1 MFDEHAVSVS
11 NLARSPWAAAP
22 ASTTRSEPASGTPR
36 RTFTDSP
43 PPPGASRRVKR
54 ESKAGE
60 VRPFSCPVETR
71 SSESELHSERLT
83 LDGQAVDVSVYKAR
97 WPFRVSIT
105 GMLRPGG
112 AAGGGPEQSLNWVHL
127 RRQSV
132 EALGAG
138 SDDRELA
145 KRLVRLVRLEA
156 GAGEEGPA
164 LALDL
169 DAAAR
174 AHPARSTGPA
184 ARRVQ
189 REAFFATAAAAGVG
203 AGAGEGE
210 GEGVVVAAGG
220 LGSLRRSPEEEMLA
234 EELRLLKLRRDAGA
248 RGGVYVPT
256 EMLILSDLRAVDGD
270 FQLHSKVALERR
282 SNCTATHWQRAPGH
296 REPH

>member
-1 MFDEHAVSVS
+1 
-11 NLARSPWAAAP
+11 
-22 ASTTRSEPASGTPR
+22 
-36 RTFTDSP
+36 
-43 PPPGASRRVKR
+43 
-54 ESKAGE
+54 
-60 VRPFSCPVETR
+60 VETR
-71 SSESELHSERLT
+71 SSESELHRERLK

-189 REAFFATAAAAGVG
+189 REAFFATAAAAGAGAG

-270 FQLHSKVALERR
+270 FQLHSKVTSERR
-282 SNCTATHWQRAPGH
+282 SSGTATRWQRP
-296 REPH
+296 RPP